1 MRKES
6 SGPPPPPPPPPA
18 PAPAP
23 AVRFAGGADGSRG
36 KLTLAEQLAAAKDG
50 MEHVEVAEPQLADSG
65 AKIPYSRLHATHQ
78 QKFLARA
85 RTQGVQHAAC
95 TLFDR
100 LLQCIAAPSI
110 LTVAHSML
118 CVTCARVAAAVPFDQ
133 QDISEEAFQDLQA
146 RLPTRA
152 ANPRCQP
159 AANPL
164 PTTAACHRSLPA
176 TARFLPPL
184 PVNES
189 CRTVIAPDR

>member
-152 ANPRCQP
+152 ANPLPTRCQP
-159 AANPL
+159 P
-164 PTTAACHRSLPA
+164 LPA
-176 TARFLPPL
+176 TARCLPPL
-184 PVNES
+184 AS
-189 CRTVIAPDR
+189 CHRCLLTRAAAL